1 MRTGFGRGFPQHD
14 PWLFDSRRLTASGEI
29 RDKLIDHRE
38 FICRYGCPRSP
49 AGVGDKKRLPLQCV
63 LPKRITPDFRGGE
76 RERLRDQAR

>member
-38 FICRYGCPRSP
+38 FICRYGDDMPEIAGWRWGQEAASAAVRSTE
-49 AGVGDKKRLPLQCV
+49 ADN
-63 LPKRITPDFRGGE
+63 
-76 RERLRDQAR
+76 A